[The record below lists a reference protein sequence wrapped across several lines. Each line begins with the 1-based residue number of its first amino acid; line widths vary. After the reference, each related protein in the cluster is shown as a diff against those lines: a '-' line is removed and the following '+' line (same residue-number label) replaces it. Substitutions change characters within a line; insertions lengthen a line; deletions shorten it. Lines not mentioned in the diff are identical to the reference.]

1 VVSRESQASL
11 APSLVQG
18 GSKSSPETAITRRLC
33 YAAFASFCGPSRAD
47 PLPRFCGHACRQ
59 RAYEQDKWG
68 KPHLARLRRDLDSA
82 AMRSVIRQEVWAAL
96 KQLGLSAEAEPRSPS
111 RKRPSLRVVTRDEPP
126 PR

>member
-1 VVSRESQASL
+1 VKRPKTL
-11 APSLVQG
+11 RCGWCKRKFLVKPKG
-18 GSKSSPETAITRRLC
+18 
-33 YAAFASFCGPSRAD
+33 

-82 AMRSVIRQEVWAAL
+82 ALRSVIRQELWAAL
-96 KQLGLSAEAEPRSPS
+96 KQLGLTAEAEPPSPL
-111 RKRPSLRVVTRDEPP
+111 RPRPSLRVVRRDEPP